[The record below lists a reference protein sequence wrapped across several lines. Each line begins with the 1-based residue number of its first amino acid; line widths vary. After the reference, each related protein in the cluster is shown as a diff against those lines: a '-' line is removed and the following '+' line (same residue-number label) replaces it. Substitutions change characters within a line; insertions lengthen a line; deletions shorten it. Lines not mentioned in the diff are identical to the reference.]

1 MLKSRPVVDNLIQ
14 RFGLMKSGDKYPS
27 QVREGLAGV
36 TSITVGSDGL
46 ITIAVSDTDTKRAAD
61 LANAYVDELNKLTNV
76 LAVTETSQRRLFF
89 ERQFAQA
96 KDSLAKAEIAV
107 KQALEKGGIVQVEGQ
122 GRAMLEAT
130 ARLRGEISVKEVQIS
145 AMRAFAADRN
155 PDLYRT
161 QQELESMKRELAK
174 IEGAGGARA
183 ATVGASGQ
191 QGMDN
196 LRLLRDLRYYETIY
210 EMLGKQY
217 ELAKLD
223 ESKDPSIIQVLE
235 KAIEPDVKSGPKR
248 RPIVMFAALAAAL
261 VALLWAFAKEAL
273 DRARGNPAQ
282 SRRLRLF
289 RSYLIGR

>member
-1 MLKSRPVVDNLIQ
+1 
-14 RFGLMKSGDKYPS
+14 
-27 QVREGLAGV
+27 
-36 TSITVGSDGL
+36 
-46 ITIAVSDTDTKRAAD
+46 
-61 LANAYVDELNKLTNV
+61 
-76 LAVTETSQRRLFF
+76 
-89 ERQFAQA
+89 
-96 KDSLAKAEIAV
+96 
-107 KQALEKGGIVQVEGQ
+107 
-122 GRAMLEAT
+122 
-130 ARLRGEISVKEVQIS
+130 
-145 AMRAFAADRN
+145 
-155 PDLYRT
+155 
-161 QQELESMKRELAK
+161 MKRELAK

-282 SRRLRLF
+282 SRRLRARCG
-289 RSYLIGR
+289 RSHVDRHGGPPVRRSVPPCRRRKPRTAA